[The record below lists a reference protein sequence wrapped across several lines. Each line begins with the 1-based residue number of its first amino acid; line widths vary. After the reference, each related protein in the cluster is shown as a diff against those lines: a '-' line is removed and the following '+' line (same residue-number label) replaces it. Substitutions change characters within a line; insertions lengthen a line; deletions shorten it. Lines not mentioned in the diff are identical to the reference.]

1 MVKTKILKDLK
12 MIMDELASMI
22 FCEVSLVIIDKGKG
36 LLEVMRVLKTMKD
49 EIVAIGISN
58 NDLPLFRDVGQ
69 SIIVGNKPV
78 AYHRAKRFSDIGEAL
93 DYLKSLFNVS
103 NG

>member
-1 MVKTKILKDLK
+1 
-12 MIMDELASMI
+12 
-22 FCEVSLVIIDKGKG
+22 VIIDKGKG
-36 LLEVMRVLKTMKD
+36 LLEVMRVLKTMND